1 MAKAKKTTC
10 PKCGQEYDIMFSRCP
25 CCHEPNNERPESRV
39 SYLPIS
45 RQIPLFLV
53 GLIGINVLAVIISL
67 IVAPSIKDD
76 DALRYVLI
84 NSINYAILFIVDML
98 LLINYFHELIIPFKK
113 GRTYLA
119 GLIGFA
125 VLLGGSTLITYLMEL
140 AVPSAGTGEN
150 QSVAIQMILRNPA
163 VSIIILGFIGPLVEE
178 LTYRVGLFT
187 LCKRASPVLAYILTT
202 LVFAVIHID
211 FFSDNIIN
219 ELVALPD
226 YLFAGLMFS
235 LLYDK
240 EGFGASYLAHVGNN
254 LFSVISIIITGAQ
267 NG

>member
-1 MAKAKKTTC
+1 MAKTKKTTC
-10 PKCGQEYDIMFSRCP
+10 PKCGEEYDIMFSRCP

-53 GLIGINVLAVIISL
+53 GLVGINVLAVITSL
-67 IVAPSIKDD
+67 IVTASIKDD

-98 LLINYFHELIIPFKK
+98 LLTNYFHELIIPFKK
-113 GRTYLA
+113 GRTYIA

-125 VLLGGSTLITYLMEL
+125 FLLGGSLLISYLMQL
-140 AVPSAGTGEN
+140 AVPSASEGQN
-150 QSVAIQMILRNPA
+150 QSVAIEMVLRNPTA
-163 VSIIILGFIGPLVEE
+163 CIIILGFIGPFVEE

-187 LCKRASPVLAYILTT
+187 LCKRASSILAYIVTT
-202 LVFAVIHID
+202 LVFALIHID

-226 YLFAGLMFS
+226 YLFAGLMFCV
-235 LLYDK
+235 LYDK

-254 LFSVISIIITGAQ
+254 LFSVISIIITRPQ
-267 NG
+267 